1 VAHDVIEASIAKTHD
16 DLLRL
21 VAGIEAD
28 YASIANGVLIR
39 GKPVKE
45 GLRFSGR
52 NTGKKRARRDGER
65 RNCFEGV
72 EKFGIHLDDPMLSGK
87 SAQLEC

>member
-1 VAHDVIEASIAKTHD
+1 VIETPIPKAHDELIG
-16 DLLRL
+16 R

-28 YASIANGVLIR
+28 QASITDAVFFNPGE
-39 GKPVKE
+39 PVKE
-45 GLRFSGR
+45 GLRLSGR
-52 NTGKKRARRDGER
+52 STGKQRARRDGER